1 MREAEV
7 KRLTKETNITVK
19 LNLDESGEIKI
30 KTGIT
35 FLNHLLT
42 SFAFHGMLNLEVY
55 AETIE
60 KSKDHHL
67 IEDVALTLG
76 QALSKALGEKVGISR
91 FGHAIVPMDEVLVLV
106 SLDLSGRPYFKSNLK
121 FKSENIE
128 DFPSSMVNH
137 FLRSLSYE
145 GKFNLHVMVLRG
157 GDDHHKA
164 EAVFKA
170 LGLSLKKAV
179 KIEKNRKGDIP
190 STKGIC

>member
-7 KRLTKETNITVK
+7 KRITKETSVTVK
-19 LNLDESGEIKI
+19 LNLDEAGEIKI
-30 KTGIT
+30 KTENA

-42 SFAFHGMLNLEVY
+42 SFALHAMLKLEVY
-55 AETIE
+55 AETYE
-60 KSKDHHL
+60 KSKNHHL

-76 QALSKALGEKVGISR
+76 QALSKALGEKVGINR
-91 FGHAIVPMDEVLVLV
+91 FGYAIVPMDEVLVLV

-121 FKSENIE
+121 LKPENIE
-128 DFPSSMVNH
+128 GLSSSMVNH
-137 FLRSLSYE
+137 FLRSFSYE

-157 GDDHHKA
+157 GDDHHKV

-170 LGLSLKKAV
+170 LGLSLKEAV
-179 KIEKNRKGDIP
+179 KIREKGKYNVP